1 MSFLEI
7 SRYKKL
13 FIFVLIFSNS
23 IIADDKKLL
32 ILGDS
37 ISAGFG
43 IKQSQNWTTLLKSS
57 FSKEGKSLKIINSSI
72 SGDTTSGGL
81 SRISRDLN
89 TYKPDFVLVE
99 LGGNDA
105 LRGYPISR
113 IKQNLLKIISIISNN
128 QSIPII
134 MQIKIPPNYG
144 KKYIEAFENIYSEV
158 ASEMDVKLISF
169 MLENVALRE
178 DLMQPDGIH
187 PNKKAQPVIA
197 EQIKE
202 EIGFVPKIIKIHPLD
217 IYQSNDGHF
226 MYHTF
231 VIVTPTEFEPNINH
245 ESQDYCWSK
254 LRKLPR
260 PLHQGARKTLL
271 DKNNVKKLNLI
282 VNSID

>member
-7 SRYKKL
+7 SKYKNL

-43 IKQSQNWTTLLKSS
+43 IKESQNWTTLLKSS
-57 FSKEGKSLKIINSSI
+57 FSKEGKSLEIINSSI

-81 SRISRDLN
+81 SRINRDLN

-144 KKYIEAFENIYSEV
+144 KKYIEAFENIYFEV
-158 ASEMDVKLISF
+158 ASETDAKLISF

-187 PNKKAQPVIA
+187 PNEKAQPFIT
-197 EQIKE
+197 EQIKK
-202 EIGFVPKIIKIHPLD
+202 EIG
-217 IYQSNDGHF
+217 Y
-226 MYHTF
+226 
-231 VIVTPTEFEPNINH
+231 
-245 ESQDYCWSK
+245 
-254 LRKLPR
+254 
-260 PLHQGARKTLL
+260 
-271 DKNNVKKLNLI
+271 LI
-282 VNSID
+282 FN

>member
-7 SRYKKL
+7 SKYKNL

-43 IKQSQNWTTLLKSS
+43 IKESQNWTTLLKSS

-81 SRISRDLN
+81 SRINRDLD

-113 IKQNLLKIISIISNN
+113 IKQNLLKIVSIISDN

-158 ASEMDVKLISF
+158 ASETDAKLISF

-187 PNKKAQPVIA
+187 PNEKAQPFIT
-197 EQIKE
+197 EQIKK
-202 EIGFVPKIIKIHPLD
+202 EIG
-217 IYQSNDGHF
+217 Y
-226 MYHTF
+226 
-231 VIVTPTEFEPNINH
+231 
-245 ESQDYCWSK
+245 
-254 LRKLPR
+254 
-260 PLHQGARKTLL
+260 
-271 DKNNVKKLNLI
+271 LI
-282 VNSID
+282 FN

>member
-7 SRYKKL
+7 SKHKNL

-43 IKQSQNWTTLLKSS
+43 IKESQNWTTLLKSS
-57 FSKEGKSLKIINSSI
+57 FSKEGKSLEIINSSI

-81 SRISRDLN
+81 SRINRDLN

-144 KKYIEAFENIYSEV
+144 KKYIEAFEDIYSEV
-158 ASEMDVKLISF
+158 ASETDAKLISF
-169 MLENVALRE
+169 MLENVALR
-178 DLMQPDGIH
+178 DGLMQPDGIH
-187 PNKKAQPVIA
+187 PNEKAQPVIA
-197 EQIKE
+197 EQIKK
-202 EIGFVPKIIKIHPLD
+202 EIG
-217 IYQSNDGHF
+217 Y
-226 MYHTF
+226 
-231 VIVTPTEFEPNINH
+231 
-245 ESQDYCWSK
+245 
-254 LRKLPR
+254 
-260 PLHQGARKTLL
+260 
-271 DKNNVKKLNLI
+271 LI
-282 VNSID
+282 FN

>member
-7 SRYKKL
+7 SKYKNL

-43 IKQSQNWTTLLKSS
+43 IKQSQNWTTLMKSS

-158 ASEMDVKLISF
+158 ASETDTKLISF

-187 PNKKAQPVIA
+187 PNEKAQPFIT
-197 EQIKE
+197 EQIKK
-202 EIGFVPKIIKIHPLD
+202 EIG
-217 IYQSNDGHF
+217 Y
-226 MYHTF
+226 
-231 VIVTPTEFEPNINH
+231 
-245 ESQDYCWSK
+245 
-254 LRKLPR
+254 
-260 PLHQGARKTLL
+260 
-271 DKNNVKKLNLI
+271 LI
-282 VNSID
+282 FN

>member
-7 SRYKKL
+7 SKYKNL

-158 ASEMDVKLISF
+158 ASETDAKLISF
-169 MLENVALRE
+169 MLENMALRD

-187 PNKKAQPVIA
+187 PNEKAQPFIT
-197 EQIKE
+197 EQIKK
-202 EIGFVPKIIKIHPLD
+202 EIG
-217 IYQSNDGHF
+217 Y
-226 MYHTF
+226 
-231 VIVTPTEFEPNINH
+231 
-245 ESQDYCWSK
+245 
-254 LRKLPR
+254 
-260 PLHQGARKTLL
+260 
-271 DKNNVKKLNLI
+271 LI
-282 VNSID
+282 FN

>member
-7 SRYKKL
+7 SKYKNL

-43 IKQSQNWTTLLKSS
+43 IKESQNWTTLMKSS

-158 ASEMDVKLISF
+158 ASETDAKLISF

-187 PNKKAQPVIA
+187 PNEKAQPFIT
-197 EQIKE
+197 EQIKK
-202 EIGFVPKIIKIHPLD
+202 EIG
-217 IYQSNDGHF
+217 Y
-226 MYHTF
+226 
-231 VIVTPTEFEPNINH
+231 
-245 ESQDYCWSK
+245 
-254 LRKLPR
+254 
-260 PLHQGARKTLL
+260 
-271 DKNNVKKLNLI
+271 LI
-282 VNSID
+282 FN

>member
-7 SRYKKL
+7 SKYKNL

-43 IKQSQNWTTLLKSS
+43 IKQSQNWTTLMKSS

-89 TYKPDFVLVE
+89 TYEPDFVLVE

-113 IKQNLLKIISIISNN
+113 IKQNLLKIVSIISKN
-128 QSIPII
+128 QSIAII
-134 MQIKIPPNYG
+134 MQIRIPPNYG

-158 ASEMDVKLISF
+158 ASETDAKLISF
-169 MLENVALRE
+169 MLENVALKE

-187 PNKKAQPVIA
+187 PNEKAQPVIA

-202 EIGFVPKIIKIHPLD
+202 EIG
-217 IYQSNDGHF
+217 Y
-226 MYHTF
+226 
-231 VIVTPTEFEPNINH
+231 
-245 ESQDYCWSK
+245 
-254 LRKLPR
+254 
-260 PLHQGARKTLL
+260 
-271 DKNNVKKLNLI
+271 LI
-282 VNSID
+282 FN

>member
-7 SRYKKL
+7 SKYKNL

-43 IKQSQNWTTLLKSS
+43 IKESKNWTTLLKSS
-57 FSKEGKSLKIINSSI
+57 FSKEGKSLEIINSSI

-81 SRISRDLN
+81 SRINRDLN

-113 IKQNLLKIISIISNN
+113 IKQNLLKIVSIISDN

-158 ASEMDVKLISF
+158 ASETDAKLISF
-169 MLENVALRE
+169 MLENVALKE

-187 PNKKAQPVIA
+187 PNEKAQPVIA
-197 EQIKE
+197 EQIKK
-202 EIGFVPKIIKIHPLD
+202 EIG
-217 IYQSNDGHF
+217 Y
-226 MYHTF
+226 
-231 VIVTPTEFEPNINH
+231 
-245 ESQDYCWSK
+245 
-254 LRKLPR
+254 
-260 PLHQGARKTLL
+260 
-271 DKNNVKKLNLI
+271 LI
-282 VNSID
+282 FN

>member
-7 SRYKKL
+7 SKYKNL

-43 IKQSQNWTTLLKSS
+43 IKESQNWTTLLKSS

-81 SRISRDLN
+81 SRINRELN

-113 IKQNLLKIISIISNN
+113 IKQNLLKIVSIISNN
-128 QSIPII
+128 QSVPII

-158 ASEMDVKLISF
+158 ASETDAKLISF

-187 PNKKAQPVIA
+187 PNEKAQPFIT
-197 EQIKE
+197 EQIKK
-202 EIGFVPKIIKIHPLD
+202 EIG
-217 IYQSNDGHF
+217 Y
-226 MYHTF
+226 
-231 VIVTPTEFEPNINH
+231 
-245 ESQDYCWSK
+245 
-254 LRKLPR
+254 
-260 PLHQGARKTLL
+260 
-271 DKNNVKKLNLI
+271 LI
-282 VNSID
+282 FN

>member
-7 SRYKKL
+7 SKYKNL

-43 IKQSQNWTTLLKSS
+43 IKQSQNWTSLMKSS

-89 TYKPDFVLVE
+89 TCKPDFVLVE

-113 IKQNLLKIISIISNN
+113 IKQNLLKIVSIISNN
-128 QSIPII
+128 QSIAII

-158 ASEMDVKLISF
+158 ASETDAKLISF
-169 MLENVALRE
+169 MLENVALKE

-187 PNKKAQPVIA
+187 PNEKAQPVIA

-202 EIGFVPKIIKIHPLD
+202 EIG
-217 IYQSNDGHF
+217 Y
-226 MYHTF
+226 
-231 VIVTPTEFEPNINH
+231 
-245 ESQDYCWSK
+245 
-254 LRKLPR
+254 
-260 PLHQGARKTLL
+260 
-271 DKNNVKKLNLI
+271 LI
-282 VNSID
+282 FN

>member
-43 IKQSQNWTTLLKSS
+43 IKESQNWTTLMKGS

-113 IKQNLLKIISIISNN
+113 IKQNLLKIVSIISNN
-128 QSIPII
+128 QSIAII

-158 ASEMDVKLISF
+158 ASETDAKLISF
-169 MLENVALRE
+169 MLENVALKE

-187 PNKKAQPVIA
+187 PNEKAQPVIA

-202 EIGFVPKIIKIHPLD
+202 EIG
-217 IYQSNDGHF
+217 Y
-226 MYHTF
+226 
-231 VIVTPTEFEPNINH
+231 
-245 ESQDYCWSK
+245 
-254 LRKLPR
+254 
-260 PLHQGARKTLL
+260 
-271 DKNNVKKLNLI
+271 LI
-282 VNSID
+282 FN

>member
-7 SRYKKL
+7 SKYKKL

-43 IKQSQNWTTLLKSS
+43 IKESQNWTTLMKSS
-57 FSKEGKSLKIINSSI
+57 FSEEGKSLKIINSSI

-81 SRISRDLN
+81 SRINRDLN
-89 TYKPDFVLVE
+89 TYEPDFVLVE

-113 IKQNLLKIISIISNN
+113 IKQNLLKIVSIISIN

-158 ASEMDVKLISF
+158 ASETDAKLISF
-169 MLENVALRE
+169 MLENVALRD

-187 PNKKAQPVIA
+187 PNEKAQPVIA

-202 EIGFVPKIIKIHPLD
+202 EIG
-217 IYQSNDGHF
+217 Y
-226 MYHTF
+226 
-231 VIVTPTEFEPNINH
+231 
-245 ESQDYCWSK
+245 
-254 LRKLPR
+254 
-260 PLHQGARKTLL
+260 
-271 DKNNVKKLNLI
+271 LI
-282 VNSID
+282 FN

>member
-7 SRYKKL
+7 SKYKNL

-43 IKQSQNWTTLLKSS
+43 IKESQNWTTLLKSS
-57 FSKEGKSLKIINSSI
+57 FSREGKSLEIINSSI

-81 SRISRDLN
+81 SRINRDLN

-158 ASEMDVKLISF
+158 ASETDAKLISF

-187 PNKKAQPVIA
+187 PNEKAQPFIT
-197 EQIKE
+197 EQIKK
-202 EIGFVPKIIKIHPLD
+202 EIG
-217 IYQSNDGHF
+217 Y
-226 MYHTF
+226 
-231 VIVTPTEFEPNINH
+231 
-245 ESQDYCWSK
+245 
-254 LRKLPR
+254 
-260 PLHQGARKTLL
+260 
-271 DKNNVKKLNLI
+271 LI
-282 VNSID
+282 FN

>member
-7 SRYKKL
+7 SKYKNL

-113 IKQNLLKIISIISNN
+113 IKQNLLKIVSIISDN

-158 ASEMDVKLISF
+158 ASETDAKLISF
-169 MLENVALRE
+169 MLENVALRD

-187 PNKKAQPVIA
+187 PNEKAQPFIT
-197 EQIKE
+197 EQIKK
-202 EIGFVPKIIKIHPLD
+202 EIG
-217 IYQSNDGHF
+217 Y
-226 MYHTF
+226 
-231 VIVTPTEFEPNINH
+231 
-245 ESQDYCWSK
+245 
-254 LRKLPR
+254 
-260 PLHQGARKTLL
+260 
-271 DKNNVKKLNLI
+271 LI
-282 VNSID
+282 FN